1 MNYRVLKT
9 KQILDHLTQLL
20 HSQVWRLRPL
30 GARWILWVARRQ
42 VFHPN
47 SGPEYGASWFIALLE
62 WPWTFESSFWNVRLV
77 ISVGHSQTKQQ
88 HLWPSL
94 LVSLAQYPWLSVGNV
109 HCLLCDS
116 GRDDNV
122 NSSCFSLWR
131 ASPPTDSVPRG
142 AAMIREDADPWAP
155 CTVQRGDWK
164 HTSQWNAVL
173 QLCNSRKGSDLQ
185 SMRPRNVWTVL

>member
-77 ISVGHSQTKQQ
+77 IIVYEMYIVCYVTVAGTTTWTVPVFPSEEHLLPQTLCPEAQLWSEKMRIPELHARSRGVTESTLHSGMPFSSSATPGK
-88 HLWPSL
+88 
-94 LVSLAQYPWLSVGNV
+94 AQICRAWDPEMYEQFYNWLSDF
-109 HCLLCDS
+109 LKK
-116 GRDDNV
+116 
-122 NSSCFSLWR
+122 FS
-131 ASPPTDSVPRG
+131 
-142 AAMIREDADPWAP
+142 
-155 CTVQRGDWK
+155 
-164 HTSQWNAVL
+164 
-173 QLCNSRKGSDLQ
+173 
-185 SMRPRNVWTVL
+185 